1 MNYTTVKCLNF
12 RTLNQILEGVKEQM
26 GEWIRNTNID
36 IFVAAGLVIALLW
49 SMYTH
54 DNQLSQTIATG
65 LIGYIGGSKAH

>member
-1 MNYTTVKCLNF
+1 MNFTTVKCLNF
-12 RTLNQILEGVKEQM
+12 HTLNQMFEGVKEQV

-36 IFVAAGLVIALLW
+36 IFVAAGLVVALLW

>member
-1 MNYTTVKCLNF
+1 MNFITVKCLNC
-12 RTLNQILEGVKEQM
+12 RILNRIHEGVKEQM

-36 IFVAAGLVIALLW
+36 IFVAAGLVVALLW

>member
-1 MNYTTVKCLNF
+1 MNFITVRCLIF
-12 RTLNQILEGVKEQM
+12 HILNQIHEGVKEHM
-26 GEWIRNTNID
+26 AEWIKNTNID
-36 IFVAAGLVIALLW
+36 IFVAAGLVVALLW

>member
-1 MNYTTVKCLNF
+1 MNSITVKCLNC
-12 RTLNQILEGVKEQM
+12 RILNRIYEGVKEHM
-26 GEWIRNTNID
+26 AEWIKNANID
-36 IFVAAGLVIALLW
+36 IFVAAGLVVALLW

>member
-1 MNYTTVKCLNF
+1 MNFTTGKCLNC
-12 RTLNQILEGVKEQM
+12 RILNQIHEGVKEHM
-26 GEWIRNTNID
+26 AEWIKNTNID
-36 IFVAAGLVIALLW
+36 IFVAAGLVVALLW